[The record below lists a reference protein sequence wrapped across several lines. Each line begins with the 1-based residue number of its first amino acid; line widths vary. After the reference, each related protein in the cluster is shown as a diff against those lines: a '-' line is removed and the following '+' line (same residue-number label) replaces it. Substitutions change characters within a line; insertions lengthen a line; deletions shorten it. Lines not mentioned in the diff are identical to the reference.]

1 MPGATAGGKNQ
12 DKREGIEP
20 VAGRQ
25 EGTVGTALYAYA
37 VGRESVS
44 VDELVMVAGGAEHE
58 ARAAVAQLLDLRLL
72 RATVE
77 CADRLVA
84 VPPATAGA
92 QVLIP
97 AMRELHD
104 RQQEISRVYS
114 ELTTLMTVYE
124 SNTLGSF
131 ETQRMQYVTELAAV
145 RQIITE
151 LSARAAV
158 EVLTSQPG
166 GARPESELDEAVER
180 TLTLLDRGVRMRTLY
195 QHAAQFSRPTIEH
208 VRMLAEHGAEV
219 RTVSDAFMRLIVFD
233 RETAVLTLRNHPQ
246 GALVVR
252 EPSIV
257 DFAAQSF
264 ERAWAE
270 ATEFPTAYERDNVV
284 KSSDEV
290 KQALIRLL
298 VEGYEDRVIA
308 RRLGISLRT
317 FQRHLSEVMRRIG
330 ARSRA
335 HAGYLLHKAE
345 QLEQT
350 EPPALPESASPG
362 P

>member
-1 MPGATAGGKNQ
+1 M
-12 DKREGIEP
+12 
-20 VAGRQ
+20 
-25 EGTVGTALYAYA
+25 GTALYAYA
-37 VGRESVS
+37 VGRDSVS
-44 VDELVMVAGGAEHE
+44 IDELVMVAGGPEHE

-77 CADRLVA
+77 SADRLVA

-97 AMRELHD
+97 AIRELHD

-114 ELTTLMTVYE
+114 ELTTLMAVYE
-124 SNTLGSF
+124 DNTLGSF
-131 ETQRMQYVTELAAV
+131 ENQRMQYVTDLAAV

-151 LSARAAV
+151 LSARATS

-180 TLTLLDRGVRMRTLY
+180 TTTLLERGVRMRTLY

-208 VRMLAEHGAEV
+208 VRMLAELGAEV

-233 RETAVLTLRNHPQ
+233 RVTAILSLHNHPQ

-257 DFAAQSF
+257 DFAVQSF

-284 KSSDEV
+284 KTSDEV
-290 KQALIRLL
+290 KQALVRLL

-308 RRLGISLRT
+308 KRLGISLRT
-317 FQRHLSEVMRRIG
+317 YQRHLSEVMRRIG

-345 QLEQT
+345 QLEQAEQLGRP
-350 EPPALPESASPG
+350 EPTGPSRPAERRSEPVRVGRSGISRPQ
-362 P
+362 